1 MMLPNHRWVSFSV
14 KCFWKHPGQTY
25 LTCLAVVEEALSEWV
40 LLTWAQSCQGLW
52 VDPWEI
58 GKPVPMRFRLRKAK
72 FDCLLISDQGVWKL
86 ATTWLQL
93 ETACQQRPPPDPPKL
108 ANSSSYA
115 VNEFLRFWILEVV
128 ATIPSACVHHSL
140 PEPIFSVHGSG
151 YIFFILS
158 LTLVKVSGPKPC
170 RMTQCLISELG
181 IY

>member
-93 ETACQQRPPPDPPKL
+93 ETACQQRPPPRPPKTSQL
-108 ANSSSYA
+108 LLICCKWIPEVLDSRGSSYHSISLCTPLSTWA
-115 VNEFLRFWILEVV
+115 HLFCTWVWIYIL
-128 ATIPSACVHHSL
+128 HSL
-140 PEPIFSVHGSG
+140 TDPSQGFW
-151 YIFFILS
+151 
-158 LTLVKVSGPKPC
+158 T
-170 RMTQCLISELG
+170 
-181 IY
+181 